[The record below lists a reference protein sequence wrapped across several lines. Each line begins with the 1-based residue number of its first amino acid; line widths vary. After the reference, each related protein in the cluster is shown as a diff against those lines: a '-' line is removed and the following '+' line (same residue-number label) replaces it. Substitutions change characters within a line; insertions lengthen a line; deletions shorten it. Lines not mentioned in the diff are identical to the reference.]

1 MPSSADYKVPQPQQT
16 MEMVTPQDAIVSQQ
30 PTTEPQPEM
39 TTEGTLRGGFVEEC
53 NCCCCGEECVCC

>member
-1 MPSSADYKVPQPQQT
+1 MPSSTDNVPQPQQS
-16 MEMVTPQDAIVSQQ
+16 MEMVTPQDAIISQQ

-53 NCCCCGEECVCC
+53 SCCCCSEECACC